1 MSIIG
6 KKWPR
11 YFAILIALAMLVE
24 TIAFTMTGYAKND
37 TNAEFEIAKEDR
49 NTILDISNMT
59 GVETDEIIKLRKEGK
74 TWNEILELIKNN
86 PDYKSEGDSTK
97 RNDTLTNTNMD
108 EDTIKKLKE
117 EGFTEEQI
125 IEAKSLVERVIF
137 QLEEIA
143 NMQAVAPLQPEVGVN
158 ANEVMED
165 NLTAYVELSGKIN
178 LNEAVYLILKLEDE
192 LGSIQAVLDEY
203 ICSLQLDIDLKQYLI
218 NKEEYKK
225 QKQQKLAEM
234 LVQDIITAAVIDE
247 KMLDML
253 QSKNKKD
260 EESLVVKTDIPT
272 IPDTVIESPL
282 PDIQTPEA
290 LGIKPQN
297 PAEAILQEIEGL
309 KNNGVEQ
316 GGR

>member
-11 YFAILIALAMLVE
+11 YFAILVALAMLVE
-24 TIAFTMTGYAKND
+24 TIAFTLTGYAKND
-37 TNAEFEIAKEDR
+37 TNAVYELANEDR
-49 NTILDISNMT
+49 TTISDISNMT
-59 GVETDEIIKLRKEGK
+59 GVKADEIIRLKKEGK
-74 TWNEILELIKNN
+74 SWNEILELIKNN

-97 RNDTLTNTNMD
+97 RSDTLTKTNMD

-117 EGFTEEQI
+117 EGFVEEQI

-143 NMQAVAPLQPEVGVN
+143 NMQVVALLQPEAGVN
-158 ANEVMED
+158 ANEVKEESLM
-165 NLTAYVELSGKIN
+165 AYVELSGKIN

-203 ICSLQLDIDLKQYLI
+203 ICSLQLDIDLNHHLI

-234 LVQDIITAAVIDE
+234 LAQDIITATGIDE

-253 QSKNKKD
+253 QSKNKKA
-260 EESLVVKTDIPT
+260 EENLVVKTYIPT

-282 PDIQTPEA
+282 PDVQAPEA
-290 LGIKPQN
+290 LEIKPQN

-316 GGR
+316 DGR

>member
-1 MSIIG
+1 MNG

-11 YFAILIALAMLVE
+11 YFAILVVLAMLVE
-24 TIAFTMTGYAKND
+24 TISFTLTSYAKND
-37 TNAEFEIAKEDR
+37 TNAEYELANEDKT
-49 NTILDISNMT
+49 TISDISNMT
-59 GVETDEIIKLRKEGK
+59 GVKADEIIKLREAGK

-86 PDYKSEGDSTK
+86 PDYKAEGDSTK
-97 RNDTLTNTNMD
+97 RSNTLTKTNMD
-108 EDTIKKLKE
+108 EDTVKKLKE

-143 NMQAVAPLQPEVGVN
+143 NMQVAAPLQPEDGVT
-158 ANEVMED
+158 ANEVKEE

-178 LNEAVYLILKLEDE
+178 LNEAVYLILKLGDE
-192 LGSIQAVLDEY
+192 LGSMQAVLDEY
-203 ICSLQLDIDLKQYLI
+203 LCSLQLDIDLNQYLI
-218 NKEEYKK
+218 NKEEYEM

-234 LVQDIITAAVIDE
+234 LAQDIITTAGIDE

-253 QSKNKKD
+253 QSKNKKA
-260 EESLVVKTDIPT
+260 EENLVVKTYIPT

-282 PDIQTPEA
+282 PDVQAPEA
-290 LGIKPQN
+290 LEIKPQN

-316 GGR
+316 DGR